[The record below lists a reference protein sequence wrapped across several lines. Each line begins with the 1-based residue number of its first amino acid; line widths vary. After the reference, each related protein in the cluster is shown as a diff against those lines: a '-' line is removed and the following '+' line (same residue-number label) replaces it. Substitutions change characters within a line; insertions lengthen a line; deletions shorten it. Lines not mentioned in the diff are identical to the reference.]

1 MLMTDLTLILTEL
14 EVTCIAWPWEGQDW
28 WPSDHW
34 PPAVQGLQLAPAPGG
49 IRLSGGA
56 SYGAGLPAN

>member
-1 MLMTDLTLILTEL
+1 
-14 EVTCIAWPWEGQDW
+14 
-28 WPSDHW
+28 
-34 PPAVQGLQLAPAPGG
+34 VQGLQLAPAPDG